1 MKNFEWLIRREF
13 WENRSIWLVP
23 TVIGAMI
30 IVGTIFGHA
39 HFDLNAIRSENDLG
53 ILPAQYGLYL
63 VTAGIGGIFLVV
75 ASLTSSWYLLD
86 CLYADRKDR
95 SILFWKSLPVSDT
108 ETVLSKLAIG
118 LVVLPLVY
126 FLIADLTILAASF
139 VTSLRLGVWGATG
152 LWRPAIWLQT
162 QGMGLYLLVTMAIW
176 YLPIAAWFLLV
187 SAAASRAVILWSI
200 LPPLAIYLLELYFF
214 GTHVFG
220 SWLSDRFGAGYAMR
234 AFHMPGETAAWVSTT
249 VQNGAHPETITTPT
263 SLWNVMD
270 FGGFFGSWATW
281 AGAAVGI
288 AMIVATIQIR
298 ARRSEI

>member
-13 WENRSIWLVP
+13 WENRSLWMVP
-23 TVIGAMI
+23 AVIGA
-30 IVGTIFGHA
+30 VLVLGAVFGHV
-39 HFDLNAIRSENDLG
+39 HFGDDFFRPDGNGGG
-53 ILPAQYGLYL
+53 IPAQFSLYL
-63 VTAGIGGIFLVV
+63 ATAGVGGVFLVV
-75 ASLTSSWYLLD
+75 ASLTASWYLLD

-118 LVVLPLVY
+118 VLILPLIY
-126 FLIADLTILAASF
+126 FLIADLTILLMSF
-139 VTSLRLGVWGATG
+139 VISVRFGAWGSTG
-152 LWRPAIWLQT
+152 FWRPEIWLQI
-162 QGMGLYLLVTMAIW
+162 QGMALYVIVTMAIW

-187 SAAASRAVILWSI
+187 SAWATRAVILWSI
-200 LPPLAIYLLELYFF
+200 LPPLAIYLAERYFF

-220 SWLSDRFGAGYAMR
+220 SWIADRFGSGYAMR
-234 AFHMPGETAAWVSTT
+234 AFHLPGETAAWATT
-249 VQNGAHPETITTPT
+249 SMQNGSGTETITAPT

-281 AGAAVGI
+281 AGVAVGV